1 MQAQTRPMLTIQT
14 AAQLPGRRGA
24 RLYLLKFG
32 KAANGVTG
40 SQDKP
45 LEAQADFSD
54 LIVAIARDQDRT
66 AFARLFEHFA
76 PRIKA
81 LMMQLGASPARAEEL
96 AQDTMLAVW
105 SKARLFDPEGASAS
119 GWIYRIS
126 KNLHVDALRRDRR
139 LAALP
144 ADAEPLDAPQP
155 DAILSARDAEGRV
168 RAAIA
173 ALNPEQLRVVTLSF
187 FEDKPHAEIARE
199 LNIPL
204 GTVKSRVRLAMQRLR
219 DLLDGEA

>member
-1 MQAQTRPMLTIQT
+1 MRTMQT
-14 AAQLPGRRGA
+14 AAHLPGRLGV

-54 LIVAIARDQDRT
+54 LIVAIARNQDQT